1 MRLILSLV
9 FLLFIAMSS
18 ASHAQIITHPKEQ
31 IALQLGAIQLG
42 YNSPIVLSAVEPQLV
57 INAIAQGRLSLIA
70 TNGLSAVNVI
80 GAKNLPAN
88 S

>member
-1 MRLILSLV
+1 M
-9 FLLFIAMSS
+9 
-18 ASHAQIITHPKEQ
+18 
-31 IALQLGAIQLG
+31 
-42 YNSPIVLSAVEPQLV
+42 EPQLV

-88 S
+88 INDYRQQLDQAVDNS